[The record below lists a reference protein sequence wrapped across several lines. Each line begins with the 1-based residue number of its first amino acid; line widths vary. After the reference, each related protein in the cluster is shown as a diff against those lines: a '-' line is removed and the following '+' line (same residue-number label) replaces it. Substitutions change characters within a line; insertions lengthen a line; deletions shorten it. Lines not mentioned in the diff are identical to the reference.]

1 MTTNNEL
8 KTAILASEANDEL
21 EVISESDSDILTD
34 DYMELRE
41 INYHLIPPT
50 AEWLKERFFF
60 APSVSDCSGEYVSR
74 LLRIDPNMFTCLN
87 RIIFLHETEEDEE
100 AVLRALDIADL
111 DMPDYHGFLGL
122 KWSYMNSVIINM
134 TVIENESR
142 KLVEE
147 DKTLDFD
154 AEVDWGVR
162 VTLLHELRHLGLE
175 ANPFLDEDEY
185 PKELFSESAVEEWAI
200 EKAERLW

>member
-1 MTTNNEL
+1 MTTDEL
-8 KTAILASEANDEL
+8 KTAILTSEVNDEL
-21 EVISESDSDILTD
+21 LILSESDSDILTD
-34 DYMELRE
+34 DLIERRE

-50 AEWLKERFFF
+50 AEWLKERFLF
-60 APSVSDCSGEYVSR
+60 APSVSDCSGEYISR
-74 LLRIDPNMFTCLN
+74 LLRVDPNMFTCLN
-87 RIIFLHETEEDEE
+87 RIIFMNETEEDEE

-111 DMPDYHGFLGL
+111 DMPDYYGFLGL
-122 KWSYMNSVIINM
+122 KWTFINSVIINM
-134 TVIENESR
+134 TVIENEAR
-142 KLVEE
+142 KLAEE
-147 DKTLDFD
+147 DEFLDFD